1 MMIRSFAILLVL
13 LFLLNGCRPVGTEP
27 ETKPNVTVPT
37 ATQEPT
43 VQETPAAPQ
52 TPSESDM
59 HVLQQYVDII
69 RFLYGREGPSHDSV
83 YIDMQSYHD
92 QGALNAGR
100 NWLLEH
106 HEVDQWEDFIP
117 TYWDSECDWNRE
129 NALALFSCLE
139 DVPIREDETKYD
151 ASDPAEER
159 YPFEYSEFGYD
170 IQGHLTRRTNTN
182 FIWSLIDYDPA
193 DNLDNACLIYDENGV
208 LTDIDEARYLVESRG
223 WLRNAI
229 YDEAGRLTGFNWE
242 SEGKTAKIEY
252 LYDDQGRIIQTSS
265 PAYPGAVDYTVVTY
279 TYDEQGNMVREERRF
294 HNAALGSTD
303 DGILLRWLTATE
315 YTYDENG
322 VLLAGELTERVW
334 NNGPYY
340 DQQTKQ
346 YEYGYYLQY
355 ERIDC
360 YTFEHDASGR
370 LKSILIANGDTYY
383 MGGEYGGYISAEAP
397 YEYRLIEV
405 IYGQYWFFNGK

>member
-1 MMIRSFAILLVL
+1 MMIRSFAIALVL

-27 ETKPNVTVPT
+27 GTKPNVTGPT

-92 QGALNAGR
+92 QGALNTGR

-106 HEVDQWEDFIP
+106 PEVDQWEDFIKG
-117 TYWDSECDWNRE
+117 YWGTDCDWNR
-129 NALALFSCLE
+129 NTALDLFTCLE

-151 ASDPAEER
+151 ASDPVEER
-159 YPFEYSEFGYD
+159 YPFDFSEYGYD
-170 IQGHLTRRTNTN
+170 TSGKLIRRTNTN
-182 FIWSLIDYDPA
+182 FIWSLVDYDVA
-193 DNLDNACLIYDENGV
+193 DNLEYAYLLYDEQGLLAQV
-208 LTDIDEARYLVESRG
+208 VETRYPNESIRSV
-223 WLRNAI
+223 RKAI
-229 YDEAGRLTGFNWE
+229 YDEQGRLAGFDWE
-242 SEGKTAKIEY
+242 SDGFVARIEY
-252 LYDDQGRIIQTSS
+252 LYDDQGRIIQISS
-265 PAYPGAVDYTVVTY
+265 PAYPGAVDYAVATY
-279 TYDEQGNMVREERRF
+279 TYDDRGNMIREEKCF

-303 DGILLRWLTATE
+303 EGILVRRRTVSE
-315 YTYDENG
+315 YKYDENG
-322 VLLAGELTERVW
+322 VLLESELTEQVW
-334 NNGPYY
+334 DNGPYY

-346 YEYGYYLQY
+346 YEYGYYLEY
-355 ERIDC
+355 ERIDV
-360 YTFEHDASGR
+360 YTYTHDAMGR

-383 MGGEYGGYISAEAP
+383 MGGEHGGDISADAMED
-397 YEYRLIEV
+397 YRLIEV